1 MNLYSKYILAA
12 SYYKQTNTTTVLH
25 ASFFVSAKI
34 DKPIINKWMFNKKR
48 NAFQFETEM
57 NEQTLKKILS
67 SKQKILDHK
76 NHQVYSPNEKKCN
89 WCEQKKK
96 KRCTVHKYKLFL

>member
-1 MNLYSKYILAA
+1 
-12 SYYKQTNTTTVLH
+12 
-25 ASFFVSAKI
+25 
-34 DKPIINKWMFNKKR
+34 
-48 NAFQFETEM
+48 M

-76 NHQVYSPNEKKCN
+76 NHQVYSPNEKKN
-89 WCEQKKK
+89 VIDVNKRK